1 MSPTQ
6 TIVLT
11 QLLAFVL
18 FWGAGDE
25 AKRKT
30 GNGLRRLQNKPIVA
44 APSKSNG
51 PTMTVPVA
59 AGWAVMFLTLIV
71 FTDIEA
77 TAELSVAFGWL
88 ILISIA
94 LAYGTDAFR
103 NFSAVIGQPQ
113 TASK

>member
-6 TIVLT
+6 SVVLT
-11 QLLAFVL
+11 QLLAFAL

-30 GNGLRRLQNKPIVA
+30 GNGLRRLQGKPIVR
-44 APSKSNG
+44 APAKSTG

-59 AGWAVMFLTLIV
+59 AGWGMMFLMLV
-71 FTDIEA
+71 VLTDIEA
-77 TAELSVAFGWL
+77 TAELSVAFAWL

-94 LAYGTDAFR
+94 LAYGADAFR
-103 NFSAVIGQPQ
+103 NFSAVLGQPQ
-113 TASK
+113 PVR